1 MLRGEPRRL
10 PHVSVERVAGHDGF
24 VELQCDAHHAD
35 IHRAVRVGKVLR
47 WVAAAR
53 WVDRVDGD
61 RDSRRAAVATG
72 GLAVAA
78 AADVAAAV
86 GAAAADL
93 TAAADGA
100 ARRLL
105 LGLLL

>member
-1 MLRGEPRRL
+1 M
-10 PHVSVERVAGHDGF
+10 AGHDGV

-35 IHRAVRVGKVLR
+35 IHRAVRVGQVLR

-53 WVDRVDGD
+53 WLDRVDGY
-61 RDSRRAAVATG
+61 RDSGRAAVAAG

-86 GAAAADL
+86 GAADADL
-93 TAAADGA
+93 AAAADGA
-100 ARRLL
+100 ARRL
-105 LGLLL
+105 